1 MLDDFGLQPAL
12 EWLARDFTRRSRV
25 PVELVV
31 SGQLDDL
38 GDQQRTCAYRIVQEA
53 LTNCVRHAKAT
64 RITVKLRTDDDA
76 LSVSVGDD
84 GVGLDPR
91 RRNGGFGLRG
101 IEERVRELG
110 GSLQLNS
117 VIGKGAT
124 LAVRLPLVRE
134 APLARAAG

>member
-31 SGQLDDL
+31 SGPLDDL
-38 GDQQRTCAYRIVQEA
+38 GDQHRTAAYRIVQEA

-64 RITVKLRTDDDA
+64 HIIVNLRSESDA
-76 LSVSVGDD
+76 LSVSVGDN

-91 RRNGGFGLRG
+91 RRDAGFGLRG

-110 GSLQLNS
+110 GSLQLSS
-117 VIGKGAT
+117 VAGKGAT
-124 LAVRLPLVRE
+124 LAVRLPLLTEV
-134 APLARAAG
+134 ALARAAG